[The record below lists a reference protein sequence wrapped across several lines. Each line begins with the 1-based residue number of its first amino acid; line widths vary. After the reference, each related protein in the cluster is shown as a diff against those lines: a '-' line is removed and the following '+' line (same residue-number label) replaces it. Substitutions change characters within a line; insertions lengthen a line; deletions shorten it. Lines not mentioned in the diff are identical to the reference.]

1 MDVNVVILAAGQGS
15 RMKSRLPKVLHQV
28 AGVAMARHVYQTA
41 CQFSSDIHL
50 VVGHGADQVKQAFAN
65 TTAQFWL
72 QAEQLG
78 TGHAVAQALPGIPQ
92 TGAVLLLYGDV
103 PLIQAETLQT
113 LIEQVSEHT
122 MGLLTVTLEDP
133 TGYGRIVRDDQG
145 HVVSIVEHKDA
156 TPTQQA
162 ITEVNSGIMA
172 LPAWMLHAW
181 LPKLKNNNAQGEYY
195 LTDLIS
201 MAVNEGVAVQ
211 AVQPADVEET
221 LGVNNRQQL
230 AVLERWY
237 QSRAANAL
245 MAEGATLMDP
255 ARIDVRGNVQVGPD
269 CLIDVNV
276 VFEGDVVLGA
286 GVRIGP
292 NCLIKNA
299 RLADDVV
306 VEANTMIDGA
316 DLGAGATVGPFARL
330 RPGTELAGGAKVG
343 NFVETKKARIGA
355 GSKVNHLS
363 YIGDAI
369 IGADSNIGAGTITC
383 NYDGVNKYVTEIGSG
398 AFVGSNS
405 TLVAPVVIE
414 DGAFIGAGSVVTKTA
429 PAEQLTVGRA
439 RQVTVANWK
448 RPLKK

>member
-28 AGVAMARHVYQTA
+28 AGVAMACHVYQTA

-92 TGAVLLLYGDV
+92 TGAVLVLYGDV

-237 QSRAANAL
+237 QSRAANSL

-330 RPGTELAGGAKVG
+330 RPGTELARGAKVG

-383 NYDGVNKYVTEIGSG
+383 NYDGMNKYVTEIGSG

>member
-1 MDVNVVILAAGQGS
+1 
-15 RMKSRLPKVLHQV
+15 
-28 AGVAMARHVYQTA
+28 
-41 CQFSSDIHL
+41 
-50 VVGHGADQVKQAFAN
+50 
-65 TTAQFWL
+65 
-72 QAEQLG
+72 
-78 TGHAVAQALPGIPQ
+78 
-92 TGAVLLLYGDV
+92 VLLLYGDV

-369 IGADSNIGAGTITC
+369 IGAGSNIGAGTITC

-448 RPLKK
+448 RPVKK

>member
-1 MDVNVVILAAGQGS
+1 
-15 RMKSRLPKVLHQV
+15 
-28 AGVAMARHVYQTA
+28 
-41 CQFSSDIHL
+41 
-50 VVGHGADQVKQAFAN
+50 
-65 TTAQFWL
+65 
-72 QAEQLG
+72 
-78 TGHAVAQALPGIPQ
+78 
-92 TGAVLLLYGDV
+92 
-103 PLIQAETLQT
+103 
-113 LIEQVSEHT
+113 
-122 MGLLTVTLEDP
+122 
-133 TGYGRIVRDDQG
+133 
-145 HVVSIVEHKDA
+145 
-156 TPTQQA
+156 
-162 ITEVNSGIMA
+162 
-172 LPAWMLHAW
+172 
-181 LPKLKNNNAQGEYY
+181 
-195 LTDLIS
+195 

-237 QSRAANAL
+237 QSRAANSL

-383 NYDGVNKYVTEIGSG
+383 NYDGMNKYVTEIGSG